1 MTIAAQPGGSY
12 IDADVSADLA
22 AAALDMARRF
32 HNGATLWVISPQ
44 WEPHAH
50 HVAVEFVHPVIMGK
64 RALPSVALVDPDPV
78 AQARVA
84 SQPGDLLIAVASAD
98 EPAVIDAMR
107 RAQAWGVLTLW
118 IGSGPRPQ
126 AGAANH
132 ILWID
137 SDDPM
142 VPATGTFVLL
152 YHLLWELTHVCFE
165 HPGLLKPDADECTD
179 EVCVTC
185 SDEGRLGEVLVE
197 PADATSSALVR
208 TAAGEEWVDVT
219 MLGDVA
225 PNDLVLVHAG
235 SGDHPAGR
243 HRSGG
248 APMTESENT
257 GFLYPFIESEETDA
271 TSLLDDL
278 AASARGKAAESARLQ
293 GESLDEYRDAL
304 TRRGNRDGR
313 AIPPGRTAVHIRQR
327 RQFHRRRDAGIAVQ
341 PACARPSGR
350 GVVAGRRQRRGDR
363 ARQRC
368 RIRSDLQA
376 PDHRPRPRAGHRD
389 RVVDVGQLGG
399 SDDGDHRGEA
409 ARPADDRLLRT

>member
-1 MTIAAQPGGSY
+1 MTIAAHPGGSY
-12 IDADVSADLA
+12 IDADLSADLA

-84 SQPGDLLIAVASAD
+84 SRPGDLLIAVASAN
-98 EPAVIDAMR
+98 EPAVIDAMH
-107 RAQAWGVLTLW
+107 RAQAWGVVTLW

-165 HPGLLKPDADECTD
+165 HPGLMKPDADECTD

-185 SDEGRLGEVLVE
+185 SDEGRLGEVMLE
-197 PADATSSALVR
+197 PTDATGSALVR
-208 TAAGEEWVDVT
+208 TATGEEWVDVT

-235 SGDHPAGR
+235 TAITRLDDAGQEVT
-243 HRSGG
+243 
-248 APMTESENT
+248 PMTESENT
-257 GFLYPFIESEETDA
+257 SFLYPFIESEETDA

-293 GESLDEYRDAL
+293 GESLDEYA
-304 TRRGNRDGR
+304 RRVERGGNRDGR
-313 AIPPGRTAVHIRQR
+313 TIPPGRTALHIRQR
-327 RQFHRRRDAGIAVQ
+327 RQFHRRRDIGIALQ
-341 PACARPSGR
+341 PTGARPSGR

-368 RIRSDLQA
+368 RVRPDLQA
-376 PDHRPRPRAGHRD
+376 PDHRPRPRASTSRS
-389 RVVDVGQLGG
+389 RC
-399 SDDGDHRGEA
+399 
-409 ARPADDRLLRT
+409 RPRATRRI